1 MGYKNAIIEI
11 VQKDDVS
18 ATNQVI
24 VDVNIDK
31 NEKIK
36 VKHIYFTG
44 VKKEY
49 VKKLKRA
56 MKKTHEVN
64 KLYNLFKSKK
74 FLPEEYEKDKGL
86 IIDKY
91 NEWGYRDAIINTDSV
106 VPYDEKHVEIYIYI
120 DEGI

>member
-1 MGYKNAIIEI
+1 M
-11 VQKDDVS
+11 
-18 ATNQVI
+18 
-24 VDVNIDK
+24 NIDK

-74 FLPEEYEKDKGL
+74 FLP
-86 IIDKY
+86 
-91 NEWGYRDAIINTDSV
+91 
-106 VPYDEKHVEIYIYI
+106 
-120 DEGI
+120 